1 MNPSEMHISP
11 RDGEV
16 SDYSVPSTVCP
27 KGGSLELTPV
37 DKLPA
42 DTLLPEVLSE
52 LRKVDGVV
60 RLGYSG
66 NTITVDIP
74 ETQPNSVMQEVISI
88 IAEHFGVRPNNVW
101 YEAVDFL
108 DELPER

>member
-16 SDYSVPSTVCP
+16 SDYSVPSAICT
-27 KGGSLELTPV
+27 KGGSLELTPIG
-37 DKLPA
+37 KLPA

-52 LRKVDGVV
+52 LRKVDGVA

-74 ETQPNSVMQEVISI
+74 ETEPNSVMQEVINI
-88 IAEHFGVRPNNVW
+88 IAKHFGIRPDNVW
-101 YEAVDFL
+101 REAVDFL
-108 DELPER
+108 DGLPER